1 MKRSVEEA
9 FLNLSKLASR
19 IPSDESKRLVMMLQI
34 INAYIADLEEKLNK
48 TEDDDSRC

>member
-34 INAYIADLEEKLNK
+34 INAYIADLEEKINK
-48 TEDDDSRC
+48 TEDDDGRC

>member
-1 MKRSVEEA
+1 MKQGVKEA

-34 INAYIADLEEKLNK
+34 INAYIADLEEKLTK
-48 TEDDDSRC
+48 VEDDDGRC